1 METTVESSD
10 YVKVS
15 WVWTSEVER
24 VAAVV
29 ADTENIVGR
38 AVVVVDDWVVETNS
52 IESCVQTYYSY
63 CNGVV
68 KIERFDYYC
77 SVHFASCYYLV
88 YCCCC
93 FDCCCFGDYS
103 NCYCFVFGYSSFH
116 CCEAFVAGLNSANSV
131 DYFSDFGFGSVVV
144 AD

>member
-77 SVHFASCYYLV
+77 FVHFASCCYYLV
-88 YCCCC
+88 YCC

-103 NCYCFVFGYSSFH
+103 NCYCFVFDYSSFD
-116 CCEAFVAGLNSANSV
+116 CCEAFVADLNSANSV
-131 DYFSDFGFGSVVV
+131 DYFSDFGFSSVVV
-144 AD
+144 VD

>member
-10 YVKVS
+10 YMKVL

-29 ADTENIVGR
+29 ADTESIFDR

-52 IESCVQTYYSY
+52 IEPCVQTYYSY

-68 KIERFDYYC
+68 KIERFDFYC
-77 SVHFASCYYLV
+77 SVHFANCCHYLV
-88 YCCCC
+88 YYCCC
-93 FDCCCFGDYS
+93 FFDGCCFS
-103 NCYCFVFGYSSFH
+103 NFSKYYCFVSGYSCSD
-116 CCEAFVAGLNSANSV
+116 CCETFVVDLNSANSV
-131 DYFSDFGFGSVVV
+131 E
-144 AD
+144 

>member
-10 YVKVS
+10 YMKVL

-29 ADTENIVGR
+29 ADTEIIFDR

-52 IESCVQTYYSY
+52 IEPCVQTYYSY

-68 KIERFDYYC
+68 KIERFDFYC
-77 SVHFASCYYLV
+77 SSILPIVVITLFLI
-88 YCCCC
+88 
-93 FDCCCFGDYS
+93 
-103 NCYCFVFGYSSFH
+103 
-116 CCEAFVAGLNSANSV
+116 
-131 DYFSDFGFGSVVV
+131 VVV
-144 AD
+144 FSMVVVLAIIPNIIVSFLVIPVLIVARPLLLI

>member
-15 WVWTSEVER
+15 WVWTTEVER
-24 VAAVV
+24 VAAVI

-38 AVVVVDDWVVETNS
+38 AVVVVVDWVVETNS
-52 IESCVQTYYSY
+52 IEPCVQTYYSY
-63 CNGVV
+63 YSVV
-68 KIERFDYYC
+68 VTIERFDYYC
-77 SVHFASCYYLV
+77 SVHFASCCYYLV

-103 NCYCFVFGYSSFH
+103 NCYCFVFGYSSLIF
-116 CCEAFVAGLNSANSV
+116 ARPLLLI
-131 DYFSDFGFGSVVV
+131 
-144 AD
+144 